1 MGEEQYRITIKPERL
16 LEPCFERSLRGWKVL
31 DFDGHTY
38 HRCFCDVDACACPG
52 AGFCHEPNLAGKSA
66 DCECD
71 GRLQVVR
78 SLLTTRVVLFD

>member
-38 HRCFCDVDACACPG
+38 HVAA
-52 AGFCHEPNLAGKSA
+52 AQSLVLAAVCKG
-66 DCECD
+66 
-71 GRLQVVR
+71 
-78 SLLTTRVVLFD
+78 SLLQPCSKLGVRGALFGKVLARRRW

>member
-38 HRCFCDVDACACPG
+38 HVAVAVVDDAVA
-52 AGFCHEPNLAGKSA
+52 AAQFLVLAA
-66 DCECD
+66 VY
-71 GRLQVVR
+71 L
-78 SLLTTRVVLFD
+78 

>member
-38 HRCFCDVDACACPG
+38 AQFLV
-52 AGFCHEPNLAGKSA
+52 LAAVCKG
-66 DCECD
+66 
-71 GRLQVVR
+71 
-78 SLLTTRVVLFD
+78 SLLQSCSKLGVRGALIGKVLARRRW